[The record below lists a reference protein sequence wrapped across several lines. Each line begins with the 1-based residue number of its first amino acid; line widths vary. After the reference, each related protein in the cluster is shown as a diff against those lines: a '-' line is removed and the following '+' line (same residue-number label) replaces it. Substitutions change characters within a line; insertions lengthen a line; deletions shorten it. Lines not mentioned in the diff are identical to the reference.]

1 MTDKLPSYIEFT
13 PQTDDNCAAY
23 DVNGGGDGC
32 DLSYTDDNS
41 TENGNYNARDYGHWR
56 GGGENTSRDVACED
70 IDAMKRMVHDM
81 LRNPEF
87 LYVSPLYSEIFG
99 SDASSSTQDGSM
111 TVASCGA
118 AAVSHASPAS
128 FPMEC
133 EREDLEAMK
142 RMVHDMLR
150 NPELLHMS
158 PLYSEI
164 VGGVAS
170 SSTQDVSMTVA
181 SSGGAAV
188 SHASPSSSHL
198 KCDTTF
204 MLVTPTTATKT
215 TMPMSPRLCQ
225 ERHGSVPPPP
235 PLPVRTSPTR
245 TVTIPWAPP
254 LPFH

>member
-1 MTDKLPSYIEFT
+1 MTDKIPSYIEFT

-23 DVNGGGDGC
+23 DNNGGGDGC
-32 DLSYTDDNS
+32 DLTSYMDDDS
-41 TENGNYNARDYGHWR
+41 TENGDYNARDYGNWR
-56 GGGENTSRDVACED
+56 GRGEDTTRDVSCED

-81 LRNPEF
+81 LRDPE
-87 LYVSPLYSEIFG
+87 LLHMSPFSSEIIG
-99 SDASSSTQDGSM
+99 GVASSSTLDRSM

-133 EREDLEAMK
+133 EREDLNAMK

-158 PLYSEI
+158 PFYSEI

-170 SSTQDVSMTVA
+170 SSTQ
-181 SSGGAAV
+181 SSSVAAV
-188 SHASPSSSHL
+188 SHASPSSSPL
-198 KCDTTF
+198 KRETTF
-204 MLVTPTTATKT
+204 MLVTPVTATET
-215 TMPMSPRLCQ
+215 TTPMSPYLCQ
-225 ERHGSVPPPP
+225 ECNCSVPPL
-235 PLPVRTSPTR
+235 LPVRTSHTR
-245 TVTIPWAPP
+245 TLIMTGAPP